1 MYNTSFKIYINFNLQ
16 QFGKQ
21 FSSFLHLLS
30 VMGMCGIF
38 FYFLISQQNSAELK
52 PKLVFEA
59 IDGMA
64 KFIHFHP
71 ILWTMFGKF

>member
-1 MYNTSFKIYINFNLQ
+1 
-16 QFGKQ
+16 
-21 FSSFLHLLS
+21 
-30 VMGMCGIF
+30 MGMCGIF

-71 ILWTMFGKF
+71 ISNIMDHVWKILILRLSTYRKSGLELKMFCFLEFTS